1 MIDEAMETAITL
13 VTPENFMCNG
23 KMEQTTTG
31 NVIPSYSL
39 SPSRSDKKV
48 QSRYLKPSMASCHDN
63 CKYGKKHDYE
73 AASQNFR
80 TFRKKN
86 VVREREKK
94 QEATPNGEERRMR
107 TVTKP
112 RMETESKPENDFSA
126 KLDFS
131 KAKTPTLTKKSIT
144 PAEKKILV
152 TSRGNKR
159 NQEKSLN
166 LDDEN
171 KTEEVERR
179 TPLQPQSSDKPNVI
193 NLTNL
198 SHDSEA
204 DALQNPGSAMENT
217 ESTVSEPISSVAS
230 TEIKQKSPPSVEKPQ
245 TIKKKAPLPLRRVN
259 VTARSAILLKARA
272 PLMRS
277 ISHLNS
283 SRSHIARR
291 NQEKKATKSFGPLKS
306 GSIASKPLNSLKT
319 KAPVLRTISARRSQE
334 KIGEGAARPANAFK
348 MKILPVRSA
357 SQLKPSVNAR
367 GNRESRINKNLHT
380 TNIAAR
386 KVLKP
391 LPASFSP
398 KAPLEV
404 VSSFKFGELRNVKTK
419 HKVGGANAKTSEAT
433 DLDRNDKVEDSETVT
448 NELRKEDVSK
458 VENKRGSRSS
468 SAARPEDNT
477 STPYK
482 LKFRQGKVMDLH
494 RCDSYG
500 ARRLWF
506 RVGKAAG
513 ENPDDHNLAWRRSF
527 RKKRDA
533 SGSDS
538 NIPNSEAQSVV
549 LKHQEAEKR
558 KDAQALLNHVI
569 EETASKLVDVRKSKV
584 KALVGAFETVMS
596 RQ

>member
-1 MIDEAMETAITL
+1 METAITL
-13 VTPENFMCNG
+13 VTPENIMCDG
-23 KMEQTTTG
+23 KMEQNATG
-31 NVIPSYSL
+31 NGIPSYSL
-39 SPSRSDKKV
+39 SPLRSDKKV

-86 VVREREKK
+86 VVREGKKK

-107 TVTKP
+107 TVAKP
-112 RMETESKPENDFSA
+112 RMETESKPENDFSD

-131 KAKTPTLTKKSIT
+131 KAKTPALTKKSIT

-171 KTEEVERR
+171 KTEEIERR
-179 TPLQPQSSDKPNVI
+179 TPLQPQSSSEKPNVI
-193 NLTNL
+193 NLANL
-198 SHDSEA
+198 SPESEA
-204 DALQNPGSAMENT
+204 DASQNPGSGMENT

-230 TEIKQKSPPSVEKPQ
+230 TEMKQKSPPSVEKPHA
-245 TIKKKAPLPLRRVN
+245 IKKKAPLPLKRVD
-259 VTARSAILLKARA
+259 VTARSAILLKAKA
-272 PLMRS
+272 PLIRS
-277 ISHLNS
+277 ISHLKS
-283 SRSHIARR
+283 SRSQIARR
-291 NQEKKATKSFGPLKS
+291 NQEKKATKSFGSLKS
-306 GSIASKPLNSLKT
+306 GSLASKPLNSLKT
-319 KAPVLRTISARRSQE
+319 KAPMLRTISARRSQE

-367 GNRESRINKNLHT
+367 GNQESRRTNNLHT
-380 TNIAAR
+380 SNIEER

-404 VSSFKFGELRNVKTK
+404 VSSLKFGELRNVKTK

-433 DLDRNDKVEDSETVT
+433 DLDRNYEVEDSETVT
-448 NELRKEDVSK
+448 NESSKEDVSK
-458 VENKRGSRSS
+458 VENERGSRRS
-468 SAARPEDNT
+468 SAARPGDST

-482 LKFRQGKVMDLH
+482 LKFRQGKVMDL

-506 RVGKAAG
+506 RVGKVAG
-513 ENPDDHNLAWRRSF
+513 EKPDDNNLAWRRSF
-527 RKKRDA
+527 RKKKDI
-533 SGSDS
+533 SDSDS
-538 NIPNSEAQSVV
+538 NLANSEAQSVV
-549 LKHQEAEKR
+549 LKHQEAEKK
-558 KDAQALLNHVI
+558 KDAQALLNQVI